1 MFDVIVI
8 YSIDLSWTQRMGREL
23 QHRTTTILSVH
34 HVLMSPLVV
43 GDDIAWC
50 CYYVQR
56 GDVTVI
62 IVQSTTL
69 NTDIESYE
77 ALPTLSIHW
86 ITFALSNHSQRR
98 HRIYI
103 IHLVSW
109 SWVTLLSDSH
119 YNFIQ
124 NFDRLRRHSISSLQL
139 RPSPSSTS
147 RNFALK
153 YLIVWMGS
161 CAWAC

>member
-1 MFDVIVI
+1 LFWTYIYMHIHCTYRNYHDSNAILFDVIVI

-34 HVLMSPLVV
+34 HVLMFPVVV
-43 GDDIAWC
+43 GGDIAWR

-56 GDVTVI
+56 GDVTVV

-69 NTDIESYE
+69 NTDIESY

-98 HRIYI
+98 HHTYNPPRLMKLSYI
-103 IHLVSW
+103 
-109 SWVTLLSDSH
+109 TFR
-119 YNFIQ
+119 FI
-124 NFDRLRRHSISSLQL
+124 
-139 RPSPSSTS
+139 
-147 RNFALK
+147 
-153 YLIVWMGS
+153 
-161 CAWAC
+161 